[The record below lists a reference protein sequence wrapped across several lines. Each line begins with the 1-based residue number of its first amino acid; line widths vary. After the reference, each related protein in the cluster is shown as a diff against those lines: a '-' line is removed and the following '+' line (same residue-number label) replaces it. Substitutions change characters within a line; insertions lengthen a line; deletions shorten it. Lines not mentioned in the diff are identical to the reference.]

1 MSILVLQSSWWER
14 ESWLLCLIC
23 PPGVSWWL
31 CGSSSRCRGVVCGLW
46 LLYFL
51 IILTYYF
58 YGIITEPVF
67 TDDKVYNVGS
77 LLFQIA
83 KRYERVAYNMDI
95 MKQYAYLV
103 MNPITLYFV
112 VRYFMSILVLQSSW
126 WGRESWLFCLIC
138 PPGVSWWLCG
148 SSSRCRGV
156 VCGLWLWYFLII
168 LTYYFLWYYNRTS
181 IHWW

>member
-1 MSILVLQSSWWER
+1 MGVCNCSMFFVRYFMSILVLQSSWWGR

-31 CGSSSRCRGVVCGLW
+31 GGSSSRCRGVVCGLW
-46 LLYFL
+46 LWYFL

-77 LLFQIA
+77 LLFQIT

-103 MNPITLYFV
+103 MNPITLYSYGTTLLYV
-112 VRYFMSILVLQSSW
+112 TL
-126 WGRESWLFCLIC
+126 C
-138 PPGVSWWLCG
+138 PF
-148 SSSRCRGV
+148 
-156 VCGLWLWYFLII
+156 WYCNHLDGEERAGCFA
-168 LTYYFLWYYNRTS
+168 
-181 IHWW
+181 